1 MIENVKALASPLPPV
16 GPRGVPPAGI
26 RLAANPAVPASA
38 PSQASYLQGP
48 APDPPP
54 YTEAPP
60 QFRPSLYIAHDTP
73 SHSARQKRKVWVP
86 ILILSSL
93 FLMTVAL
100 LLFFAFK
107 H

>member
-1 MIENVKALASPLPPV
+1 MIRNVKALAGPLSPI
-16 GPRGVPPAGI
+16 GPSGVPT
-26 RLAANPAVPASA
+26 AADRPGAHPTAPASA
-38 PSQASYLQGP
+38 LSRASHLHVPVPPSPSYHDAPQLRPPLYP
-48 APDPPP
+48 AKG
-54 YTEAPP
+54 
-60 QFRPSLYIAHDTP
+60 TP
-73 SHSARQKRKVWVP
+73 SHSTRKRRKVWVP